1 MIEHGMVI
9 RGVKK
14 KQNKG
19 EQVKKNYTVYKTFII
34 FSLDWFLFYK
44 MVLQMV
50 KHDHAFMFS
59 FFVAASF
66 L

>member
-19 EQVKKNYTVYKTFII
+19 EQVKKII
-34 FSLDWFLFYK
+34 PYIKPSLFS
-44 MVLQMV
+44 V
-50 KHDHAFMFS
+50 
-59 FFVAASF
+59 
-66 L
+66 